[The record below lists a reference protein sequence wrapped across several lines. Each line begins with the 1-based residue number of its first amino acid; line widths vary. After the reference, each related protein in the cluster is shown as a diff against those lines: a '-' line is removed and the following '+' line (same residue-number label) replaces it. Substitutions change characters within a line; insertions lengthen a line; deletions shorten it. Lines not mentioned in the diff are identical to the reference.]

1 MESLLH
7 NTRNIFLNVF
17 YQPRDAGVLF
27 SFKIIPS
34 HFFKIIVSPPPSPED
49 RYVHFWGKKYE
60 KGRIKT
66 HLFMFSFFGSS
77 FAPFPNLKNIHPC

>member
-1 MESLLH
+1 MQGCYFPLKLFPP
-7 NTRNIFLNVF
+7 IFLKS
-17 YQPRDAGVLF
+17 L
-27 SFKIIPS
+27 SL
-34 HFFKIIVSPPPSPED
+34 PPPSPED